1 MPTQTVFHWPDG
13 RGWLIFSGGASDD
26 IRAQA
31 IGRTAADG
39 GVACVA
45 LSGDPDLLLDDVADL
60 GAPSGYVVD
69 IWGDD
74 DAALQ
79 DKLGQAGMVIISGGE
94 SPAQVRGAL
103 RGVPLDGIEMAYANG
118 GVILLEGVSASAF
131 GAWIIGE
138 TAIEAGLEWLIGAAV
153 LTGVDKAAITAKPV
167 LEAQPTA
174 IAVGIMPESAL
185 ALGPD
190 GEVEIWG
197 NREVTVALGAAYG
210 T

>member
-1 MPTQTVFHWPDG
+1 MPTQSVFHWLDG
-13 RGWLIFSGGASDD
+13 RGWLVFSGGASDD

-31 IGRTAADG
+31 LGRAAADG

-69 IWGDD
+69 VLGED

-79 DKLGQAGMVIISGGE
+79 DKLAQAGTVIIAGGD
-94 SPAQVRGAL
+94 SPVAARGTL
-103 RGVPLDGIEMAYANG
+103 RGVPLEGIETAFANG
-118 GVILLEGVSASAF
+118 GVILLEGESASAF
-131 GAWIIGE
+131 GAWLVAGE
-138 TAIEAGLEWLIGAAV
+138 EVEAGFEWLTGAAV
-153 LTGVDKAAITAKPV
+153 LTGVGNAGEAAKPI
-167 LEAQPTA
+167 LAAQPTA
-174 IAVGIMPESAL
+174 IAVAILPGSAL

-190 GEVEIWG
+190 GQVETWG